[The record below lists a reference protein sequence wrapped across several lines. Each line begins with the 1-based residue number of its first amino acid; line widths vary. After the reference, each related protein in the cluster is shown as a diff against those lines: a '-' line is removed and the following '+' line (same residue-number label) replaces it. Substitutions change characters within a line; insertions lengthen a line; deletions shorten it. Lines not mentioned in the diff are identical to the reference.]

1 MAFENS
7 YADAIDIARA
17 WYRHRLKQEAKQAA
31 KSDEVAD

>member
-7 YADAIDIARA
+7 YAGAIDIARA